1 VIGMKIA
8 ALVPT
13 TLIDYP
19 QRVAALLYTAG
30 CNFRCPFC
38 HNAELVLPEE
48 VERLSLIQENEI
60 VALLTDRQTFL
71 DGLVITGGEPTI
83 QSDLV
88 PFIERVKRLGLL
100 VKLDTNGS
108 RPQVLETLLKAQLLD
123 YVAMDI
129 KAPAGRYA
137 EFTGVAVDMDAIKRS
152 IRLIIEQAPDYE
164 FRTTAAPTL
173 TADDIE
179 LAATWIGGTKRYILQ
194 GFVLPEGKR
203 LVDISWEAKAA
214 LSEQELHT
222 VWERIKSRFGDGGV
236 R

>member
-1 VIGMKIA
+1 MKIA

-30 CNFRCPFC
+30 CNFRCSFC
-38 HNAELVLPEE
+38 HNPELVLPEE
-48 VERLSLIQENEI
+48 VSRLSLIQENEI

-71 DGLVITGGEPTI
+71 DGLVITGGEPTL

-108 RPQVLETLLKAQLLD
+108 RPQVLEALLKAQLLD

-164 FRTTAAPTL
+164 FRTTVAPMLTPENLHDAASLITG
-173 TADDIE
+173 A
-179 LAATWIGGTKRYILQ
+179 KRYTLQ
-194 GFVLPEGKR
+194 PFTSPQEKD
-203 LVDISWEAKAA
+203 LVDPTWNGKAA
-214 LSEQELHT
+214 LSEAELH
-222 VWERIKSRFGDGGV
+222 RIWKKISGHFSRGGV